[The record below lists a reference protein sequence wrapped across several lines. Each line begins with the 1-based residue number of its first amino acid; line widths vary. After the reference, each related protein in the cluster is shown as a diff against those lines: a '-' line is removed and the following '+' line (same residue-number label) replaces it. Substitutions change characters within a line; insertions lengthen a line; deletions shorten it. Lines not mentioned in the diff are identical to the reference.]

1 MVMTGQL
8 RAIVLAA
15 GSGQR
20 MRPLTESM
28 PKPLLA
34 VRGRPLIEWL
44 LVALRRAGCE
54 EVVVNTHWQGQ
65 RLVDHFG
72 EHPAHGG
79 LQGLR
84 IHYSRE
90 DLDFGRA
97 LETAGGIARAMPLL
111 GEAFWVLAGDIHAP
125 AFDFP
130 VDAVRRFLA
139 SDKLAHLWL
148 VPNPPQH
155 PQGDFG
161 LSPAG
166 LVLNKAATCF
176 TYSTIGLFRA
186 RFFADLQAGNAEGQ
200 VVPLTPMLRKAMDN
214 GQVSGELYFGAWSDI
229 GTPER
234 LAQANATTP

>member
-1 MVMTGQL
+1 MTDQL
-8 RAIVLAA
+8 KAIVLAA

-34 VRGRPLIEWL
+34 VQGKPLIQWL
-44 LVALRRAGCE
+44 LESLHRAGCA

-72 EHPAHGG
+72 EHPASAG

-97 LETAGGIARAMPLL
+97 LETAGGIARALPLL

-130 VDAVRRFLA
+130 AAAVRRFLA
-139 SDKLAHLWL
+139 GSKLAHLWL

-161 LSPAG
+161 LSPEG
-166 LVLNKAATCF
+166 LVLNRAETRF
-176 TYSTIGLFRA
+176 TYSTIGLYRA
-186 RFFADLQAGNAEGQ
+186 RFFASLQAGNPEGQ
-200 VVPLTPMLRKAMDN
+200 VVALTPMLRKAMDN
-214 GQVSGELYFGAWSDI
+214 GEVSGELLLGAWSDI

-234 LAQANATTP
+234 LAQANAMTP